1 MDITQTIADLE
12 KTIILQEG
20 IIERAKATI
29 AAAKSKKK
37 RLTTVLNN
45 AKDILSEDQ
54 QPETGKPT
62 PPKSQIITE
71 GEDPR

>member
-1 MDITQTIADLE
+1 MDINLTIAELDKSILE
-12 KTIILQEG
+12 QTA
-20 IIERAKATI
+20 IIEKAKAVIT
-29 AAAKSKKK
+29 AAKSKKK

-62 PPKSQIITE
+62 PPASQIIKE